1 MDLSQ
6 ISSDM
11 TANAVELAYAVQG
24 IKAQQ
29 QTMQI
34 AGNLIE
40 DVAEI
45 SAEAMSRYTA
55 EANQ

>member
-6 ISSDM
+6 INSELTSNM
-11 TANAVELAYAVQG
+11 VELAYAVQG
-24 IKAQQ
+24 VKAQQ

-34 AGNLIE
+34 AENIIE

-45 SAEAMSRYTA
+45 SAEALAKYSA
-55 EANQ
+55 EKN

>member
-1 MDLSQ
+1 MDISQ
-6 ISSDM
+6 LSSDM
-11 TANAVELAYAVQG
+11 SSQMVELAYAVQG

-34 AGNLIE
+34 AGNIIE

-45 SAEAMSRYTA
+45 SAEALSRYSA

>member
-6 ISSDM
+6 INSELTSNM
-11 TANAVELAYAVQG
+11 VELAYAVQG
-24 IKAQQ
+24 VKAQQ

-34 AGNLIE
+34 AGNIIE

-45 SAEAMSRYTA
+45 SAEALAKYSA
-55 EANQ
+55 EKN

>member
-1 MDLSQ
+1 MDLNQVNSELSSQ
-6 ISSDM
+6 M
-11 TANAVELAYAVQG
+11 VEIAFAVQG

-34 AGNLIE
+34 AGNIIE

-45 SAEAMSRYTA
+45 SAEALAKYSA
-55 EANQ
+55 EVNQ